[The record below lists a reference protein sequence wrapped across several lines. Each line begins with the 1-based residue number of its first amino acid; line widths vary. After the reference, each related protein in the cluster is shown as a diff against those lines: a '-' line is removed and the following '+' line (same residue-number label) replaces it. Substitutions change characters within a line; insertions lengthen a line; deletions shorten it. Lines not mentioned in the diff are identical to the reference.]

1 MRRTLSLVA
10 AVATSAVAFSAVS
23 GTPVATAA
31 TLTYDT
37 TTGAAVDTFT
47 VPPTVFE
54 VGGQMLR
61 LSAVAGWKAHEHT
74 VFGFRV
80 DDIGKAVRGLKE
92 KGVAPIV
99 YPGFGQ
105 DEDGVWTAPGGGARV
120 AWFNDPDGNN
130 LSVTEIG

>member
-1 MRRTLSLVA
+1 MGPL
-10 AVATSAVAFSAVS
+10 
-23 GTPVATAA
+23 
-31 TLTYDT
+31 
-37 TTGAAVDTFT
+37 TGASPVIIICTADPAKALPFYRDTLGLKVMSQDDFA
-47 VPPTVFE
+47 TVFE

-61 LSAVAGWKAHEHT
+61 LSTVAGWKAHEHT

-80 DDIGKAVRGLKE
+80 ADIRKAVRGLRV
-92 KGVAPIV
+92 KGVATII

-105 DEDGVWTAPGGGARV
+105 DEDGVWMAPGGGARV

>member
-1 MRRTLSLVA
+1 MGPLAAARPVIIICTADPAKALPFYRDALGLKLVSEDDFA
-10 AVATSAVAFSAVS
+10 
-23 GTPVATAA
+23 
-31 TLTYDT
+31 
-37 TTGAAVDTFT
+37 
-47 VPPTVFE
+47 TVFE